1 LPLLAIS
8 IFNFH
13 ISLKSN
19 EKLLLDELKKEAA
32 VAASDFERLLQ
43 QRELELKNLAASG
56 AIMSYVIEATRPP
69 SAQAGL
75 YAFPIEQASDKVSQV
90 VRPLA
95 LDHNHYATIA
105 VFSPSRRLMF
115 VADFE
120 ARQSTGQILFRTE
133 GLLPNQIQ
141 PDNAVW
147 TTGERKPICSAIDQA
162 AVGKVLRWALPIL
175 ISAEDPLVRGALVAD
190 VKLDSLFGD
199 VVKAQRTAPS
209 SSHIVVVL
217 DDDGSIIYHS
227 NDALKHQ
234 DAKNSM
240 PYFSSVAAA
249 MVAGQSGSNFYTS
262 SDGDKW
268 LAVYTPLFGGKLSL
282 ALARNYSVT
291 SSATRRYG
299 WLGVILALVMGTGAT
314 LFLTSYYLKRTQSI
328 DRVVAGVGEIAK
340 GRLDHRIELLSSDDL
355 RPLADNVDLV
365 TRQLRDQLAR
375 EAESRQFDSFVRLS
389 AVLTHDLKNAIEALS
404 LTVANMERHFENA
417 DFRADAMKTL
427 RGATENLRSLVSRL
441 SQPVATLSG
450 EHKRPRPADLVP
462 VFHRVISMTAKQTA
476 SHKIEIDL
484 PESLHALV
492 DIERMDK
499 VAENLIINAL
509 ESMGEKGGTLTVR
522 AGKTEDGKPFFS
534 VSDTG
539 CGMSKRFIEER
550 LFHPFATTKKRG
562 VGLGL
567 YTCREVVRA
576 NGGVIEVDS
585 EEGVG
590 TTFRVILLPATPN
603 SQADMASRS

>member
-1 LPLLAIS
+1 M
-8 IFNFH
+8 
-13 ISLKSN
+13 
-19 EKLLLDELKKEAA
+19 
-32 VAASDFERLLQ
+32 AASDFERLLQ
-43 QRELELKNLAASG
+43 QRELELKNLASSG
-56 AIMSYVIEATRPP
+56 AVRNYVGEVTRTSSAEADLT
-69 SAQAGL
+69 GL
-75 YAFPIEQASDKVSQV
+75 TVVPIEEAKDKVQQV

-95 LDHNHYATIA
+95 LAHTHYATIA
-105 VFSPSRRLMF
+105 IFSPSRTLIF

-120 ARQSTGQILFRTE
+120 AQQATGDLLFRTE
-133 GLLPNQIQ
+133 DLLSNQIQ

-147 TTGERKPICSAIDQA
+147 TTGERKPLCSAIEQA
-162 AVGKVLRWALPIL
+162 AIGKVLRCALPVL
-175 ISAEDPLVRGALVAD
+175 ITAEDPMRGALVAD
-190 VKLDSLFGD
+190 IKLGSLIAD
-199 VVKAQRTAPS
+199 VVKARTTALS
-209 SSHIVVVL
+209 SRLVVVL
-217 DDDGSIIYHS
+217 DDDGSIVYHS

-234 DAKNSM
+234 DARNSM
-240 PYFSSVAAA
+240 PYFSSVAGA
-249 MVAGQSGSNFYTS
+249 MVAGQRGSNFYTS
-262 SDGDKW
+262 TDGDKW
-268 LAVYTPLFGGKLSL
+268 LAVYTPLLGGKLSL

-291 SSATRRYG
+291 SSTTRRFG
-299 WLGVILALVMGTGAT
+299 WLSVILALMIGTGAT

-340 GRLDHRIELLSSDDL
+340 GKLDHRIELLSSDDL

-462 VFHRVISMTAKQTA
+462 VLHRVLSMTANQTA
-476 SHKIEIDL
+476 SHKVEIDL
-484 PESLHALV
+484 PESLYALV

-509 ESMGEKGGTLTVR
+509 ESMGEKCGTLTVR

-539 CGMSKRFIEER
+539 TGMSKRFIEER

-585 EEGVG
+585 GEGVG
-590 TTFRVILLPATPN
+590 TTFRVILLPVRPN
-603 SQADMASRS
+603 SHADMASRS